1 MFSEELKQYDWDAT
15 TAAIASKT
23 AADVERALRKERP
36 GIDDFM
42 ALISPAAAPY
52 LEAMAARSRAL
63 TQKRFGKVISMYIP
77 LYITNSC
84 TNACVYC
91 GFNHDNPFARTTL
104 TMEQVKA
111 ECDAIKRL
119 APFDNILIV
128 SGEYPALCGVEYLEK
143 STWRMPALLQ
153 QYDHRGTAHEAGVLR
168 TPHACRT

>member
-91 GFNHDNPFARTTL
+91 GFNRHNAFRRVILTPPQIADECEAIRRLGPFENLLLVTGENPVA
-104 TMEQVKA
+104 A
-111 ECDAIKRL
+111 
-119 APFDNILIV
+119 
-128 SGEYPALCGVEYLEK
+128 
-143 STWRMPALLQ
+143 
-153 QYDHRGTAHEAGVLR
+153 GT
-168 TPHACRT
+168 